1 MPAYPDGL
9 LIDKQYL
16 PGMIVTTDNAKIW
29 AYVSEV
35 NAVLPFGLGVVRGTT
50 TEHAPLS
57 IPSKIGVTGTVKLPS
72 TATDKFEGV
81 TYRST
86 TYEIRDGYTKDVS
99 GRLGY
104 PARREISIVRY
115 GVVAVFI
122 DSAVDRGDPV
132 FLRITASGSTGLV
145 GCFRKDA
152 DTATAIAIPG
162 ASFLSKVSAPT
173 AGQMKVGIIDLR
185 SV

>member
-16 PGMIVTTDNAKIW
+16 PGMVATLDNAQIW
-29 AYVSEV
+29 AYISGV
-35 NAVLPFGLGVVRGTT
+35 NAILPFGLGVVRGQT
-50 TEHAPLS
+50 TEWGALS
-57 IPSKIGVTGTVKLPS
+57 IPSKVGATGTIVLPS
-72 TATDKFEGV
+72 ATTDKFEGV
-81 TYRST
+81 LYRST
-86 TYEIRDGYTKDVS
+86 TYELRDGYTKDAN
-99 GRLGY
+99 GRIGY
-104 PARREISIVRY
+104 PAKREVSIVRR
-115 GVVAVFI
+115 GVIAVYI

-132 FLRITASGSTGLV
+132 FLRITASGTTGLV

-152 DTATAIAIPG
+152 DTATAIAVPN
-162 ASFLSKVSAPT
+162 ASFITKATAPT